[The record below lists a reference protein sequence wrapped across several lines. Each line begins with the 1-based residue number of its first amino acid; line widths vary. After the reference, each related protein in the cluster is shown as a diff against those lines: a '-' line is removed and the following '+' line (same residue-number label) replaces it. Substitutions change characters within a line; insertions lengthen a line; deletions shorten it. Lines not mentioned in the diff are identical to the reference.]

1 MRLSELGGKEI
12 VNLYDGERLGIIG
25 NSDLVFDENTGE
37 ILYLIMP
44 KRKGQFFLLGNRGFT
59 QVAWNAIRKIGPDVV
74 IIDMENKNLA
84 KYDSYNKSK
93 SFV

>member
-12 VNLYDGERLGIIG
+12 VNLYDGERIGIIG
-25 NSDLVFDENTGE
+25 NSDLVFDEDTGK

-59 QVAWNAIRKIGPDVV
+59 QVSWDAIRKIGPDIV
-74 IIDMENKNLA
+74 IIDMEDKTQT
-84 KYDSYNKSK
+84 KYDSYKKSK